1 MKKNCFKI
9 GMLLWL
15 CGSFLSLQAQDSKQ
29 SRQERFEKIQNYKIS
44 FLTSKLD
51 LSTEQ
56 AQKFWP
62 LYNQYEEERNKLR
75 HQTRITK
82 GEKLATVPEQE
93 IREKLKARLAAQQS
107 LLDLDKLYM
116 DRFLRVITARQLAV
130 LYRSEEEF
138 PRILLEKLHSERHSD
153 KRPTQ

>member
-1 MKKNCFKI
+1 
-9 GMLLWL
+9 MLLWL
-15 CGSFLSLQAQDSKQ
+15 CGSFLSLQAQDTKQ
-29 SRQERFEKIQNYKIS
+29 SRQDRYEKIQNYKIS

-62 LYNQYEEERNKLR
+62 LYNQYEAERNKLR

-82 GEKLATVPEQE
+82 GEKLAAVPEQE
-93 IREKLKARLAAQQS
+93 IREKLRARLAAQQN

-116 DRFLRVITARQLAV
+116 DRFLRVITARQLAM

-153 KRPTQ
+153 RRPAQ